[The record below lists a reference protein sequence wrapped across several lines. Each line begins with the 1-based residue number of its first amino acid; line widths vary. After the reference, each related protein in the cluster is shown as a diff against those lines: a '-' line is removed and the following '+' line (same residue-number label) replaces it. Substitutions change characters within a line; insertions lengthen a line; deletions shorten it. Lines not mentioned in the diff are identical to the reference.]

1 MRTIL
6 IALIKVYRF
15 VLSPYIGQH
24 CRFTP
29 TCSQYAIE
37 AIELHGSLKGTWL
50 AARRLSKCHPFHT
63 GGWDPVPENSVSGQ
77 GSHSESCKHEFTQ
90 NNENK

>member
-63 GGWDPVPENSVSGQ
+63 
-77 GSHSESCKHEFTQ
+77 
-90 NNENK
+90 

>member
-63 GGWDPVPENSVSGQ
+63 GGWDPVPESSVSGHE
-77 GSHSESCKHEFTQ
+77 SHSDSCKHEFIQ